1 MASKKKLKR
10 KTIGSKAATNSPVN
24 KRKITRPQTSK
35 QFYALP
41 DVQQETWSRVTH
53 VISKMRSEGVSLT
66 QASREFGLDPR
77 VVRNRAG
84 SALRKTRKGRYV
96 ARPSDKLLR
105 VLVIPTPGGLTEVA
119 LRGSETASK
128 IAEYNAAVQKYLR
141 TGDVSRL
148 KKFRRMKLLDEKGK
162 RIKLVT
168 DLAELQKLGSA
179 GVLSFE
185 SLYRSAA

>member
-1 MASKKKLKR
+1 
-10 KTIGSKAATNSPVN
+10 
-24 KRKITRPQTSK
+24 
-35 QFYALP
+35 
-41 DVQQETWSRVTH
+41 
-53 VISKMRSEGVSLT
+53 MRSEGTSLT

-77 VVRNRAG
+77 VVKNRAG
-84 SALRKTRKGRYV
+84 SALRKSKNGRYV

-105 VLVIPTPGGLTEVA
+105 VLVIPSPDGLMEVA
-119 LRGSETASK
+119 VRSSDIASK
-128 IAEYNAAVQKYLR
+128 IGEYNAAVQRYLR
-141 TGDVSRL
+141 TGDASRL
-148 KKFRRMKLLDEKGK
+148 KKFRRLKLLTEKGK